1 MNQIIKDASTKHMYF
16 INFSDGMPGCP
27 GYGGESAVQQTRKQI
42 KKMISHNIKVLSYF
56 IGGSYTYGNEK
67 FRRMY
72 GKDSEFIDVNQ
83 LSKLANTLNKKFLET
98 S

>member
-1 MNQIIKDASTKHMYF
+1 
-16 INFSDGMPGCP
+16 
-27 GYGGESAVQQTRKQI
+27 
-42 KKMISHNIKVLSYF
+42 MISHNIKVLSYF